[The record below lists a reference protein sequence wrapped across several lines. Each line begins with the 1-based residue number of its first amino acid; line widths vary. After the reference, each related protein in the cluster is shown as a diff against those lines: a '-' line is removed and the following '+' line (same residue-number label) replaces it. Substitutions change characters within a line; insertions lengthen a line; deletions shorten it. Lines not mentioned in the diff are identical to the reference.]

1 MATREADHRYGSAV
15 AVFLGLV
22 TAVLFGSADF
32 FGGISAKKTSVLN
45 VVAFAHLIG
54 LIGATAIA
62 PFIAEQFGWQDFA
75 IGIASGAFGGIGVAL
90 LYRGLAIGPMV
101 VVAPL
106 TAITSA
112 AVPAIWGVLGGERL
126 AALGWVGVA
135 VALVAIGLISMPADA
150 DDAPITASIV
160 GQSLLAGAC
169 FGAMFI
175 LFDAVGE
182 ETAPWPIVGARLMTS
197 TVLLGFILTA
207 RREGLSTVKPAM
219 LPIVLTGLFD
229 TGSNVIFLF
238 ATNLGDLSV
247 VAVLSSLY
255 PAATVVLARFWLGEK
270 MSRLQLTGMSLA
282 LLATA
287 LIAVG

>member
-1 MATREADHRYGSAV
+1 MATREADRRYGSAV

-62 PFIAEQFGWQDFA
+62 PFIADQFGWQDFA

-126 AALGWVGVA
+126 GGLGWVGVA
-135 VALVAIGLISMPADA
+135 VALTAIGLISMPNDA

-197 TVLLGFILTA
+197 MVLLGFILTA
-207 RREGLSTVKPAM
+207 RREGLSTVKPAF

-229 TGSNVIFLF
+229 TGSNMIFLF

-270 MSRLQLTGMSLA
+270 MSRLQLTGLSMA